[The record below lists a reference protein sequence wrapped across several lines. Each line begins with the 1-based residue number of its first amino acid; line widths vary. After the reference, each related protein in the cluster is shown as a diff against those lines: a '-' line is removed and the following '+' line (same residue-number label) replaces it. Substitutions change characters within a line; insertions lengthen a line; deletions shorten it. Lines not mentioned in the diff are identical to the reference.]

1 VLVAWPTKLTLTP
14 SLADKLIEHLA
25 AKSIAPIAQDNTVE
39 LDKVLDRPQIATAV
53 WN

>member
-1 VLVAWPTKLTLTP
+1 MLVAWPTKLSLAP

-25 AKSIAPIAQDNTVE
+25 AKSITAIAEDNTVE
-39 LDKVLDRPQIATAV
+39 LDKVLAQPKIATAL

>member
-1 VLVAWPTKLTLTP
+1 MLVAWPTKLTLAP

-25 AKSIAPIAQDNTVE
+25 AKSITPIAKANTVE
-39 LDKVLDRPQIATAV
+39 LNKLLGQPEIATAV